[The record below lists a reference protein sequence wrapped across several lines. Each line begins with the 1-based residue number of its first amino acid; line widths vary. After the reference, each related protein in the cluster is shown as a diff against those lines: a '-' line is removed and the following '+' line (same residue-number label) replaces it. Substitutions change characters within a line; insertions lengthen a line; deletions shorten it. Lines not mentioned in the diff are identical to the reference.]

1 MGDAGSR
8 WEGSSAL
15 LILLIQMLI
24 SSEEDVL
31 LGLNPGILALRLV
44 LLGTILSPIVD
55 RDSSTNLKALI

>member
-1 MGDAGSR
+1 MGDAGSC

-24 SSEEDVL
+24 HSEEDVL
-31 LGLNPGILALRLV
+31 LDLNLGILALRLV
-44 LLGTILSPIVD
+44 VLGTTLSPIVD

>member
-1 MGDAGSR
+1 MGDAGSC

-31 LGLNPGILALRLV
+31 LGLNPGFLALRLV